1 MGTHEAEQQAL
12 RLVLYHLKLKLS
24 FSNSFIVR
32 NNIRKFMTT
41 NSIFVSQ
48 FSESSPVLVPR
59 RSQSEIDINDR
70 DHIRAL
76 TQKADG
82 SSEVGE
88 FYTATGADGMS
99 QR

>member
-1 MGTHEAEQQAL
+1 
-12 RLVLYHLKLKLS
+12 
-24 FSNSFIVR
+24 
-32 NNIRKFMTT
+32 MTT

-99 QR
+99 QI

>member
-1 MGTHEAEQQAL
+1 
-12 RLVLYHLKLKLS
+12 
-24 FSNSFIVR
+24 
-32 NNIRKFMTT
+32 MTT
-41 NSIFVSQ
+41 NSIFLSQ
-48 FSESSPVLVPR
+48 FSQGASSPVLVPR

-76 TQKADG
+76 TQKADD